1 MRTDLMNR
9 FDHNSKNYKLF
20 KRNWKLFLKRYDDL
34 NCTYQFYER
43 SQREWVTVEQL
54 VNQGLQLADQ
64 DFRKAYWDYQ
74 RLLEVIDDPTPSK
87 IKIFKQCLTEVNQ
100 KYPGSRSKASKADK
114 ALLTLYDNLIPV
126 ITALEPQYCHYTN
139 GPLEGINR
147 KIKQIQRTAYGY
159 RNFEHLKARIYLQ
172 TYLGKDTRS
181 SVKTA

>member
-1 MRTDLMNR
+1 MLLVLPGSVVVTVTLLKKLFPNAKIIIDRFHIVQMLNRAVNSTRTDLMNR
-9 FDHNSKNYKLF
+9 FDNNSKNYKLF

-43 SQREWVTVEQL
+43 SQREWVTAEQL

-100 KYPGSRSKASKADK
+100 KY
-114 ALLTLYDNLIPV
+114 
-126 ITALEPQYCHYTN
+126 
-139 GPLEGINR
+139 
-147 KIKQIQRTAYGY
+147 
-159 RNFEHLKARIYLQ
+159 
-172 TYLGKDTRS
+172 
-181 SVKTA
+181 

>member
-1 MRTDLMNR
+1 METE
-9 FDHNSKNYKLF
+9 
-20 KRNWKLFLKRYDDL
+20 LKRYTADRIAFNHVYD
-34 NCTYQFYER
+34 QFYER
-43 SQREWVTVEQL
+43 SQREWVTAEQL
-54 VNQGLQLADQ
+54 VDQGLQLADQ

-74 RLLEVIDDPTPSK
+74 RLLEIIDDPTPSK

-100 KYPGSRSKASKADK
+100 KYSGSRSEASKADK